1 MAERPSGLHYK
12 EKEIL
17 GQNTEKKPF
26 ESASR
31 KQSQVVQQPTL
42 QWC

>member
-1 MAERPSGLHYK
+1 MSAVSRTVRIDVMAERPSGLHYK

-31 KQSQVVQQPTL
+31 K
-42 QWC
+42 